1 MAVDIDKMTNVLV
14 VYNTE
19 DAEEVEVR
27 LRMEKIVCARKKIG
41 SGKHGNFLLA
51 MNNFGEEIYVNPEE
65 ETAAR
70 AVIEDWRRQFFPYE
84 DALPLPLRLL
94 YYKLPIHLSFY
105 QYLLPFFFS
114 CHPALTNRRFGNS
127 SEFPNKQKTGN
138 CILQFPV
145 QKLPTGIEPV
155 TSSLPMRCATYC
167 ATAAC
172 SVISVITD
180 LIK

>member
-70 AVIEDWRRQFFPYE
+70 AVIEDWRREKKEAHDCRNCTCDHRCLIYFPFE
-84 DALPLPLRLL
+84 IR
-94 YYKLPIHLSFY
+94 
-105 QYLLPFFFS
+105 Q
-114 CHPALTNRRFGNS
+114 
-127 SEFPNKQKTGN
+127 
-138 CILQFPV
+138 
-145 QKLPTGIEPV
+145 
-155 TSSLPMRCATYC
+155 
-167 ATAAC
+167 
-172 SVISVITD
+172 
-180 LIK
+180 